1 MQRYK
6 NALKKKNE
14 ITKVEE
20 EEVKTLNKETLDVE
34 ASGGKEKKRKQK
46 EISIQRFKEDS
57 NRERIRQA

>member
-14 ITKVEE
+14 ITKVE